1 MIIRT
6 DMPLGLAA
14 INRRY
19 VSVGRGRMVLSDDYR
34 RFRDALAGQV
44 NEAALRGPVAVS
56 IAEGWTRTHRT
67 GPAAG
72 LALGDVDSPL
82 KCILDALQLGG
93 AFEDD
98 GQVVSLIAAKS
109 VEPSTIIEVIP
120 WNR

>member
-6 DMPLGLAA
+6 NMPLGLAA
-14 INRRY
+14 INNKFI
-19 VSVGRGRMVLSDDYR
+19 SVGRGRMVVSDDYK
-34 RFRDALAGQV
+34 RFKEALAGQV
-44 NEAALRGPVAVS
+44 TEAMLKGPVAVS

-67 GPAAG
+67 GAAAG

-93 AFEDD
+93 AFENDA
-98 GQVVSLIAAKS
+98 QVVQLVASKS
-109 VEPSTIIEVIP
+109 VDPTTIIEVIP